1 MRESGWTPP
10 SNRCGRTSA
19 TKPYSSQL
27 RLSRKTKNA
36 TADPANLTP
45 CVPSIF
51 YPIRERLMHCGRGL
65 RGNKNLDIRFTYSR

>member
-1 MRESGWTPP
+1 VAGHRRQTGVGELALPTY
-10 SNRCGRTSA
+10 T
-19 TKPYSSQL
+19 SQL

-36 TADPANLTP
+36 TGDPANLTP

-65 RGNKNLDIRFTYSR
+65 RGNKNLDIRFTLQ

>member
-1 MRESGWTPP
+1 VAGHQRQTGVGELALPNLRITV
-10 SNRCGRTSA
+10 
-19 TKPYSSQL
+19 

-36 TADPANLTP
+36 TDDPANLTP

-65 RGNKNLDIRFTYSR
+65 RGNKNLDIRFTYGR